1 MLAAKVEFLEVTDD
15 KIHLSSV
22 KSDYIDR
29 EIFKDA
35 LKDAEKLKE
44 IIEERTERTPFFEKL
59 SEDLFNALYKVAP
72 KVYNEENVAVSL
84 KLENK
89 MLRILID
96 NENFNK
102 LRKNTVC
109 DLFNST
115 YALSM
120 FLDKAREIL
129 ENLGKQS
136 EEHEL
141 LMDNINAAISYQEQ
155 LIEVNQQ
162 LIYDPDDDNLNGQAD
177 DLKKLIDEADINILN
192 AQKNIKG
199 SDILD
204 IKKLSDSLGD
214 ILAAVQKKLSRDWA
228 LIKVFVSL
236 PKAPG
241 NEDGKFQK
249 VSYEEK
255 LELAKAL
262 TKSSIIKHISKRLG
276 KMKTFIEDVNKNP
289 GKYGL
294 TIAGVGIGNNLNR
307 ILNCEKVLLSDKDLE
322 NQFYKK
328 YLNKTLLQYEVQ
340 GEDEIKGPLIVCID
354 NSESMEGNKE
364 YFAKAAAISMLQM
377 AVLDRRPYRC
387 VLFDNTVNKVVDS
400 KKNDYDL
407 KKIIEIAQT
416 FHGGGTEFEPPLEK
430 VVETLYEHKFKKADI
445 LFITDGEPVKF
456 LSEEF
461 KEKLDVLKKKRKFII
476 HGIIIGA
483 ANEKYMKEFCDY
495 IIRFDDLADEKE
507 LINIFG
513 NINN

>member
-1 MLAAKVEFLEVTDD
+1 MLSANVEFLDIMDD
-15 KIHLSSV
+15 KIHFSSV
-22 KSDYIDR
+22 KLDYIDK

-35 LKDAEKLKE
+35 LRDTEKLRE
-44 IIEERTERTPFFEKL
+44 TIEGNNERTPFFEKL

-89 MLRILID
+89 ILKRLID

-102 LRKNTVC
+102 LRKNTAC

-129 ENLGKQS
+129 ENLAKQS
-136 EEHEL
+136 EEHKF
-141 LMDNINAAISYQEQ
+141 LMDNINTAIACQEQ
-155 LIEVNQQ
+155 LIEVDQQ
-162 LIYDPDDDNLNGQAD
+162 LMYDPEDDELKGQAS
-177 DLKKLIDEADINILN
+177 DLKKLIDKADSNILKV
-192 AQKNIKG
+192 QKKG
-199 SDILD
+199 TDIVD
-204 IKKLSDSLGD
+204 VKKVSDSLKD
-214 ILAAVQKKLSRDWA
+214 VLAEVQKKLSKDWG
-228 LIKVFVSL
+228 LMKSFVIL

-241 NEDGKFQK
+241 DENGKLQK

-255 LELAKAL
+255 LELAKVL

-276 KMKTFIEDVNKNP
+276 KMRSYIGDINKNP

-294 TIAGVGIGNNLNR
+294 TISGVGVGNSINR
-307 ILNCEKVLLSDKDLE
+307 ILSCEKLLLADKDLE

-340 GEDEIKGPLIVCID
+340 GEDEINGPLIACID
-354 NSESMEGNKE
+354 NSESMKGKKE
-364 YFAKAAAISMLQM
+364 YFAKAIAISMLQI
-377 AVLDRRPYRC
+377 AAKDKRAYRC

-400 KKNDYDL
+400 KKNEYDL
-407 KKIIEIAQT
+407 KKIIEIAET
-416 FHGGGTEFEPPLEK
+416 FYGGGTEFEPPLEK
-430 VVETLYEHKFKKADI
+430 AVETLSKHKFKKADI

-456 LSEEF
+456 LSMEF
-461 KEKLDVLKKKRKFII
+461 RKKLEALKKKRKFIV

-483 ANEKYMKEFCDY
+483 ANEKYMMEFCDY
-495 IIRFDDLADEKE
+495 IIRLDDLGDEKA
-507 LINIFG
+507 LINIFYDISS
-513 NINN
+513 N